1 MITICKNS
9 EWLQCAHW
17 SSTNAVSWQYT
28 HCQRMRKD
36 SEFTKRF
43 VNKIQ
48 TETYFHMMAEYMM
61 KWVMWWLSATILFPN
76 CDSSLIVINEQ
87 INPDCIFKSKSII
100 STFKHWF
107 IYMISF
113 FCQSK
118 SSSCKL
124 RKRGMS
130 DKR

>member
-36 SEFTKRF
+36 IEFTKRF